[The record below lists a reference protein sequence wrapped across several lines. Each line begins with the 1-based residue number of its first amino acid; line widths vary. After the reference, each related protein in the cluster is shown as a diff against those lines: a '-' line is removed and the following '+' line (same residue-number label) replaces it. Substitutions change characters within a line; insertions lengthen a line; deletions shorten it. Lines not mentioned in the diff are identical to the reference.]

1 MVIWSQEIW
10 TLLENWLIHSAHWN
24 NIIYFQHNSGAS
36 QSQPI
41 DPGVLTKAHYCAVGQ
56 GKKSLTEM
64 ILFHL
69 MVSFM
74 AAPHSVAWGICWTL
88 KRHIC
93 SFTLASVKVGRHMF
107 SLFSPPVGS
116 LKSVD
121 CQTPLWF
128 PKLCA
133 SEKSLPEFPVLIDL
147 PGNNSEVWLESQ
159 WIGSLPVTLHCPA
172 LGYCIRSK
180 IVFLAHLS

>member
-1 MVIWSQEIW
+1 MTLVTWSQEIW
-10 TLLENWLIHSAHWN
+10 TLLKNWLIHSAHWN

-36 QSQPI
+36 QSQPM
-41 DPGVLTKAHYCAVGQ
+41 DPGVLTKAL
-56 GKKSLTEM
+56 SLTE
-64 ILFHL
+64 IIIFCL
-69 MVSFM
+69 MVSFV

-88 KRHIC
+88 ERHIC

-121 CQTPLWF
+121 CQTLLWF

-133 SEKSLPEFPVLIDL
+133 SEKSLPES

-159 WIGSLPVTLHCPA
+159 WIGSLPVTLHCPDS
-172 LGYCIRSK
+172 GYWIRSK
-180 IVFLAHLS
+180 IMFLAHFS

>member
-1 MVIWSQEIW
+1 MVPGNLDIIEKLADTQ
-10 TLLENWLIHSAHWN
+10 N
-24 NIIYFQHNSGAS
+24 NIIYFQHNWGAS
-36 QSQPI
+36 QSQPMY
-41 DPGVLTKAHYCAVGQ
+41 PGVLTKAL
-56 GKKSLTEM
+56 SLTEI
-64 ILFHL
+64 ILFCL
-69 MVSFM
+69 MVSFVVT
-74 AAPHSVAWGICWTL
+74 PHSVAWGICWTL

-133 SEKSLPEFPVLIDL
+133 SEKSLPESPVLIDL

-159 WIGSLPVTLHCPA
+159 WVTLHCPDS
-172 LGYCIRSK
+172 GYWIKSK
-180 IVFLAHLS
+180 IMFLAHFS